1 MLLVMVRAN
10 SYCGEEEVGHVRQ
23 KTPWLYLCFCP
34 YPHGTLDIFAS
45 GKSVNHEIE
54 CGQEVPEELH
64 FYEPE
69 KAIELP
75 QK

>member
-1 MLLVMVRAN
+1 MCSRSLHDCIYVSSPIPM
-10 SYCGEEEVGHVRQ
+10 
-23 KTPWLYLCFCP
+23 
-34 YPHGTLDIFAS
+34 DIFAS
-45 GKSVNHEIE
+45 GKCVNHEFE
-54 CGQEVPEELH
+54 CVQEVPDELH